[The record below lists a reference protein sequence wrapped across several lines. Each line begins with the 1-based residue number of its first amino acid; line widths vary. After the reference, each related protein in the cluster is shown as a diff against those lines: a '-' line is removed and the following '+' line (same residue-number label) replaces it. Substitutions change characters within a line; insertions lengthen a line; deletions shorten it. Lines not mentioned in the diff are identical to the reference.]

1 MELNDFTTS
10 VLPLRDKLFRFARR
24 LTNHDGEAE
33 DIAQDVVVKLWN
45 RRHDLKKYRST
56 EALAM
61 VMVKNMS
68 LDYLKSKRSKSSP
81 LENAISLPGSRDNPE
96 DIMEQSDSVRNLR
109 QVLKTLPEQQRMV
122 LHLRDIEQMEFDE
135 IEEITKMN
143 VNAIRVN
150 LSRARKALREKLLKI
165 EHDEFAKS

>member
-1 MELNDFTTS
+1 MELNDFKTS

-45 RRHDLKKYRST
+45 RRYDLKKYRST

-81 LENAISLPGSRDNPE
+81 LEKAFSLSGSRNNPE

-143 VNAIRVN
+143 LNAIRVN

-165 EHDEFAKS
+165 ERDEFTES

>member
-1 MELNDFTTS
+1 MELNDFKAS

-24 LTNHDGEAE
+24 LTNNDGEAE

-45 RRHDLKKYRST
+45 RRYDLTKYRST

-61 VMVKNMS
+61 VMTKNMS

-81 LENAISLPGSRDNPE
+81 LEKAYSLANSENPE
-96 DIMEQSDSVRNLR
+96 SIAERSDAVDKLK
-109 QVLKTLPEQQRMV
+109 QVLNTLPEQQRMV

-165 EHDEFAKS
+165 ERDEFAKS